1 MPKLVT
7 RLALATTIAATAS
20 LGISGCTTL
29 AKAGVGPASAEPGA
43 RTLSDRLTDSQLAQA
58 IRRDIYR
65 DVQGARD
72 SRVIVISFYQAILI
86 LGEAQT
92 DTMRQAITDVAK
104 RYQDVIIVHNEM
116 TVGPNRTLGQRLSDD
131 LLERKASISLFAA
144 DNLRSEQARVAA
156 VDGTVYLMG
165 KLTQRETDRAI
176 QRIQALDGV
185 RRIIKIVDVLPE
197 PASNG

>member
-1 MPKLVT
+1 MPKLIT
-7 RLALATTIAATAS
+7 RLALATSIAAAAG
-20 LGISGCTTL
+20 LGASGCTTL
-29 AKAGVGPASAEPGA
+29 AKAGVGPSTADPGS
-43 RTLSDRLTDSQLAQA
+43 RTIADRLTDSQLAQA
-58 IRRDIYR
+58 IRRDVYR
-65 DVQGARD
+65 DIPGARD
-72 SRVIVISFYQAILI
+72 ARVIVVSFYQAILI

-92 DTMRQAITDVAK
+92 DAMRQAITDVAK

-116 TVGPNRTLGQRLSDD
+116 TVGPNRTLSQRLADD

-197 PASNG
+197 SSAG